1 MYFNRLVLKQAD
13 ISSKKKGVIEKSVF
27 LPPQFKI
34 NNYDRNY

>member
-1 MYFNRLVLKQAD
+1 MYFNGLVLKCIS
-13 ISSKKKGVIEKSVF
+13 ISSKKKGVTEKSVF